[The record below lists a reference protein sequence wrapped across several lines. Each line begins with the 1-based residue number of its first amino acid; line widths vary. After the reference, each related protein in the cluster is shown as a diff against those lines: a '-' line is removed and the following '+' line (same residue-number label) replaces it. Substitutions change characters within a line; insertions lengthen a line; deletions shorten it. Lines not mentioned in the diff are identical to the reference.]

1 MNYNTTL
8 FTHPIPFRLGEIT
21 ELQVPVGDSYFI
33 TLKECDAPA
42 LSLTNPRDDILRD
55 NVVRN
60 TVYLS
65 EQHHT
70 VGSVVKEGSPIT
82 ITIKASEAVTADTT
96 VDWVITHGGV
106 FPNGEL
112 KNEKPN
118 VGDFDY
124 STLHTDTA
132 DADFDVLN
140 GTATILA
147 GTDSV
152 DVVINSVDDLIWTG
166 GVNTFRVAT
175 FTISNLSDANML
187 IDRTSV
193 LLLLEDNTTTPA
205 YEGTV
210 ELWVRMGDAEDCHLE
225 PLGGRTEAVKF
236 NIGYSDDGSSLLE
249 TSIFDDTDIRSIAFK
264 TPKDATATNGEDIT
278 TGTLYYKA
286 QIKSGR
292 RTYA

>member
-8 FTHPIPFRLGEIT
+8 FTHPIAFTAGNT
-21 ELQVPVGDSYFI
+21 VELNVPVGDSYFI

-42 LSLTNPRDDILRD
+42 LSYSPAREDIMRDTVI
-55 NVVRN
+55 RN
-60 TVYLS
+60 TVFLS
-65 EQHHT
+65 EQHH
-70 VGSVVKEGSPIT
+70 SIASAVKEGSPIT
-82 ITIKASEAVTADTT
+82 IAIKASEAVTADTT
-96 VDWVITHGGV
+96 VDWAITHGGV

-112 KNEKPN
+112 ANTKPN
-118 VGDFDY
+118 VGSFDY
-124 STLHTDTA
+124 TTLHTDTV
-132 DADFDVLN
+132 DADFDALT

-152 DVVINSVDDLIWTG
+152 DVVVNTVDDATWTG
-166 GVNTFRVAT
+166 GVNTYRIAT
-175 FTISNLSDANML
+175 FTISNLSDAGML
-187 IDRTSV
+187 VERDAALI
-193 LLLLEDNTTTPA
+193 LLEDNTTTPV

-225 PLGGRTEAVKF
+225 PLGGRADPVKF

-249 TSIFDDTDIRSIAFK
+249 TSIFDDTDIKSIAFK
-264 TPKDATATNGEDIT
+264 APEDATAPNGEDIT

-292 RTYA
+292 RNYA